1 MPKIKKPI
9 KAFTLMELLVVI
21 AVIALLLGIFAPS
34 LGKAKMKAQQVVC
47 MNNLKQI
54 NLAFDLYLQS
64 NNETYPCAEDSN
76 GTPWLWMG
84 RGWRPFI
91 EPHLGDNIDANSPS
105 VLLCPVDRKSE
116 ELYDSTSYS
125 YSMSFYHSPEQIDSM
140 NSTADTYSNP
150 QPSIAQ
156 RRLSV
161 ARPTEKIIVGEWF
174 SVHERIEGQDKGW
187 WCWLGRRNY
196 LFADGHAEFLKATD
210 IIPARDGNPNPNL
223 TIHGI
228 KGSDY
233 LGR

>member
-1 MPKIKKPI
+1 MLKTKKLI
-9 KAFTLMELLVVI
+9 NAFTLVELLVVI
-21 AVIALLLGIFAPS
+21 AIIALLLAILTPS
-34 LGKAKMKAQQVVC
+34 LGKAKMKAQQVAC

-54 NLAFDLYLQS
+54 NLAFESYLQS
-64 NNETYPCAEDSN
+64 NNETYPCAEDVN
-76 GTPWLWMG
+76 GTTWLWMG

-91 EPHLGDNIDANSPS
+91 EPHLGGNIDGNCPS

-140 NSTADTYSNP
+140 NSTADTYSNA

-161 ARPTEKIIVGEWF
+161 AYPIEKILIGEWF
-174 SVHERIEGQDKGW
+174 SVHKRIEGKDDGW

-196 LFADGHAEFLKATD
+196 LFADGHAGFIKATD
-210 IIPARDGNPNPNL
+210 IAPARDGNPNPNL

-233 LGR
+233 LGP